1 MFCRT
6 LTLISKNM
14 ISLNNI
20 IPTLNFLNLS
30 KSSNNSGSSS
40 QFDFTKLSGNKY
52 FKKRRF
58 VNYYDL
64 LTNNYHCKELHQMKN
79 MFDTGKYHGLAGKA
93 LGLILLDIE
102 EPVLNALYLTHKRQ
116 VEKQFG
122 EFIAASIKKSNRDFQ
137 NGLGVRRFIDNCS
150 LHLYT
155 QAMNSVFDSGYSY
168 LQLKK
173 EYDDH
178 LNFLE
183 KPDIF

>member
-1 MFCRT
+1 
-6 LTLISKNM
+6 M

-30 KSSNNSGSSS
+30 ACSNNSCSSS
-40 QFDFTKLSGNKY
+40 HFAFTKLSGNKY
-52 FKKRRF
+52 FRKRSL
-58 VNYYDL
+58 VNYLDL
-64 LTNNYHCKELHQMKN
+64 LTHDYHCKELVQMKN
-79 MFDTGKYHGLAGKA
+79 MVDSGKYHGLAGQA
-93 LGLILLDIE
+93 LGLILLEVE
-102 EPVLNALYLTHKRQ
+102 EPVLNAHYLTHKRK

-122 EFIAASIKKSNRDFQ
+122 EFIATSIKKSNRNFQ
-137 NGLGVRRFIDNCS
+137 NGLGLTRFIDDSS

-173 EYDDH
+173 EYDEH

-183 KPDIF
+183 NPDIF